1 MEVQLVHK
9 LSLAHRASLLQKS
22 KLVTSLDQSMREK
35 LIICSQGQD
44 LTAAVEISLDGKV
57 KSK

>member
-1 MEVQLVHK
+1 MHK

-22 KLVTSLDQSMREK
+22 KLVTSLDHSMREK